1 MTPTL
6 SSQQCRFTELI
17 GQLIAWAYANGYELT
32 FGDAYRDPRL
42 AALDAAEGKGI
53 VNTLHSKR
61 LAVDFNLFIGGV
73 YQPLSEKY
81 EPLGIYW
88 KSLHPLCRWGGDF
101 RPKPDGNHFSMEYG
115 GVK

>member
-17 GQLIAWAYANGYELT
+17 GQLIAWVYANGYALT

-42 AALDAAEGKGI
+42 AALNAAEGKGI
-53 VNTLHSKR
+53 VNSLHTQR
-61 LAVDFNLFIGGV
+61 LAVDFNLFRNGH
-73 YQPLSEKY
+73 YLPQSKDY

-101 RPKPDGNHFSMEYG
+101 MPIPDGNHFSMEYG
-115 GVK
+115 GIK